1 MIDEALRDDT
11 DKTGAR
17 WHQRSNLRLLLRPWA
32 GSLNLRSAQPLSA
45 NADL

>member
-1 MIDEALRDDT
+1 MIDEALCDDT

-17 WHQRSNLRLLLRPWA
+17 WHSAVISRLLLRPWS

>member
-1 MIDEALRDDT
+1 MIDEALCDDT

-17 WHQRSNLRLLLRPWA
+17 WH
-32 GSLNLRSAQPLSA
+32 SAVICDCCFGRGLDTEPSIRAALSA